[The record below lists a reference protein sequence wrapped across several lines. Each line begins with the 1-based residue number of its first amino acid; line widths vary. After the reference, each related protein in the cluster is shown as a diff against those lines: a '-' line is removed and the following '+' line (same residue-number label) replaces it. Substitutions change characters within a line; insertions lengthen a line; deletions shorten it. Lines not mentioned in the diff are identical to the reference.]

1 MSRLTLH
8 SSQNSK
14 DLTPI
19 FRSVIAGAIANYDD
33 FTSVINTQLRKI
45 IKAMVRNAEQFQKHN
60 EDQLT
65 FHIISQYETLGF
77 EAKHGVMIG
86 GHVDITISYQ
96 GYLWIGEA
104 KKHSSY
110 PTLQKGWEQ
119 LTSRYSTG
127 MDEEDQGAFLIYN
140 FNTDALA
147 VTKQWQGHLAANYP
161 DLEFEYLPTE
171 LNFSTKNVHVRSG
184 RPYYVTH
191 YNIPLHHDPKDRD
204 M

>member
-8 SSQNSK
+8 MSANSQ

-19 FRSVIAGAIANYDD
+19 FRGIVSDAIQDYDG
-33 FTSVINTQLRKI
+33 FATLINTQLRRI
-45 IKAMVRNAEQFQKHN
+45 IKSMVRSAEQFQELG
-60 EDQLT
+60 EDQIT
-65 FHIISQYETLGF
+65 FHIISQYNTLGF
-77 EAKHGVMIG
+77 EASHGLMIG
-86 GHVDITISYQ
+86 GHVDISIKYED
-96 GYLWIGEA
+96 YMWIGEA

-127 MDEEDQGAFLIYN
+127 MEGEDQGAFLIYN
-140 FNTDALA
+140 FNSDALS
-147 VTKQWQGHLAANYP
+147 VTKAWKEYLALHYP
-161 DLEFEYLPTE
+161 ALEFNFCDTD

-184 RPYYVTH
+184 KPYYVTH
-191 YNIPLHHDPKDRD
+191 YNIPLHHDPKDRG